1 MKSLL
6 LALVL
11 LCTSVTV
18 RAGDIPI
25 PGKTCTENCPTQTAS
40 APTATSP
47 IRLNTQVL
55 LLLLSII
62 F

>member
-18 RAGDIPI
+18 MAGDIPI
-25 PGKTCTENCPTQTAS
+25 PGKTCTENCPSQTAS

-47 IRLNTQVL
+47 LNMQVL
-55 LLLLSII
+55 ILLLSII

>member
-11 LCTSVTV
+11 LCASVTV

-25 PGKTCTENCPTQTAS
+25 PGKTCTENCPSQTAS
-40 APTATSP
+40 APTTTNP
-47 IRLNTQVL
+47 VPLNMQALIL
-55 LLLLSII
+55 LLNII